1 MPKKK
6 QEQEQEIDLSTK
18 KEQKKTYVTRWFDT
32 NVVNNKPEIKI
43 TCDLTARSVA
53 EQFSMSVRSG
63 HTELFAVIFYVTF
76 IQILKFIS
84 SKQKTYN
91 NFTMEICSSIN
102 VGYCNN
108 DDPENEKVGNFMP
121 ILEYI
126 GINRNIITDD
136 STVESDATQKNYL
149 RWKELNIKKTVEG
162 YKDIQNDAYKVLQEE
177 YKIYLPTEE
186 AIIPIFCIF
195 MDNLS
200 NVLKQRY
207 KELIDTDVS
216 EVKMNVMGLF
226 DMYYSYND
234 ETGEEIIDIQPNI
247 TTKLKLKRDDV
258 ASRE

>member
-6 QEQEQEIDLSTK
+6 QEEEQEIDLAVTPAP
-18 KEQKKTYVTRWFDT
+18 KKTKVVRWFDA
-32 NVVNNKPEIKI
+32 NVVNNRSEIKI
-43 TCDLTARSVA
+43 TCDLTARSAA
-53 EQFSMSVRSG
+53 EQFSMAVSSG
-63 HTELFAVIFYVTF
+63 HTEVFALIFYVTF
-76 IQILKFIS
+76 IEILKFIT
-84 SKQKTYN
+84 SKQKMYN
-91 NFTMEICSSIN
+91 NFTMEICNSIN

-126 GINRNIITDD
+126 GINRNIIRD
-136 STVESDATQKNYL
+136 SDSVDASDTQKGYL

-162 YKDIQNDAYKVLQEE
+162 YKDIQNEAYKVLQTQ
-177 YKIYLPTEE
+177 YKIYIQTEE
-186 AIIPIFCIF
+186 AIIPLFCIF

-200 NVLKQRY
+200 NVLKQKY

-216 EVKMNVMGLF
+216 EVTMNVMGLF

-234 ETGEEIIDIQPNI
+234 EENLEQIDIIPSI
-247 TTKLKLKRDDV
+247 CTKIKLKRDDV

>member
-18 KEQKKTYVTRWFDT
+18 KEQKKTYVTRWFET
-32 NVVNNKPEIKI
+32 NVVNNKSEIKI

-76 IQILKFIS
+76 IQILKFIA
-84 SKQKTYN
+84 SKQKSYN
-91 NFTMEICSSIN
+91 NFTMEICNSIN

-136 STVESDATQKNYL
+136 STVDSDATQKNYL

-216 EVKMNVMGLF
+216 EVTMNVMGLF

>member
-6 QEQEQEIDLSTK
+6 QEEEQEIDLAVTPAP
-18 KEQKKTYVTRWFDT
+18 KKTKVVRWFDA
-32 NVVNNKPEIKI
+32 NVVNNRSEIKI
-43 TCDLTARSVA
+43 TCDLTARSAA
-53 EQFSMSVRSG
+53 EQFSMAVSSG
-63 HTELFAVIFYVTF
+63 HTEVFALIFYVTF
-76 IQILKFIS
+76 IEILKFIA
-84 SKQKTYN
+84 SKQKMYN
-91 NFTMEICSSIN
+91 NFTMEICNSIN

-126 GINRNIITDD
+126 GINRNIIRD
-136 STVESDATQKNYL
+136 SDSVDASDTQKGYL

-162 YKDIQNDAYKVLQEE
+162 YKDIQNEAYKVLQTQ
-177 YKIYLPTEE
+177 YKIYIQTEE
-186 AIIPIFCIF
+186 AIIPLFCIF

-200 NVLKQRY
+200 NVLKQKY

-216 EVKMNVMGLF
+216 EVTMNVMGLF

-234 ETGEEIIDIQPNI
+234 EENLEQIDIIPSI
-247 TTKLKLKRDDV
+247 CTKIKLKRDDV

>member
-6 QEQEQEIDLSTK
+6 QEQEQEIDLSVK
-18 KEQKKTYVTRWFDT
+18 KEEKKTKVVRWFES
-32 NVVNNKPEIKI
+32 NVVNNRSEIKI
-43 TCDLTARSVA
+43 TCDLTARSA
-53 EQFSMSVRSG
+53 ADQFSLYVRTG

-76 IQILKFIS
+76 VQILKFIA
-84 SKQKTYN
+84 SKQKSYN
-91 NFTMEICSSIN
+91 NFTMEICNSIN

-126 GINRNIITDD
+126 GINRNIITDND
-136 STVESDATQKNYL
+136 HIEAEDTQKNYL

-177 YKIYLPTEE
+177 YRVYLPTEE
-186 AIIPIFCIF
+186 AIIPLFCIF

-200 NVLKQRY
+200 NVLKQKY

-216 EVKMNVMGLF
+216 EVSMNVMGLF
-226 DMYYSYND
+226 DMYYSFND
-234 ETGEEIIDIQPNI
+234 EENIECIDLQPNI
-247 TTKLKLKRDDV
+247 LTKLKLKRDDV